1 MNDDTIITVDDD
13 YRFTIP
19 GSLRD
24 ALGWRPGTRL
34 ALLPQPDGTV
44 LIEEVETPPNRPV
57 SERRRKPRR

>member
-1 MNDDTIITVDDD
+1 MNNDPIVTIDND

-19 GSLRD
+19 SALRD

-44 LIEEVETPPNRPV
+44 LIEEVLGGDEPV
-57 SERRRKPRR
+57 SQGSSKPPR